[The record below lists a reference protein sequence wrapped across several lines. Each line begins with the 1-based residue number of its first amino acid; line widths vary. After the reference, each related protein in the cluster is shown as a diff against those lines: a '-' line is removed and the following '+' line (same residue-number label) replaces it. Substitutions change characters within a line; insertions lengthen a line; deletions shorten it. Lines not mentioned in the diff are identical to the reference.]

1 VVEEEQGIELRLGAA
16 SSFRSGGAMRQA
28 PPCLVRHRFG
38 WRLMVVMC
46 RPREPGLEAV
56 AIVQQGGVAAGNG
69 GVWCGS
75 NGDD

>member
-1 VVEEEQGIELRLGAA
+1 
-16 SSFRSGGAMRQA
+16 
-28 PPCLVRHRFG
+28 
-38 WRLMVVMC
+38 MVVMC